1 MVLDRRKLILV
12 MSMLGQPGLPGQAC
26 TACIP
31 GQRGDRGFPGT
42 PGLSGQKGEPVSEE
56 RMRGGTGHDRTLHL
70 GFSSCTRTTRRTV
83 S

>member
-1 MVLDRRKLILV
+1 
-12 MSMLGQPGLPGQAC
+12 MSISGLAGLPGQAC

-42 PGLSGQKGEPVSEE
+42 PGLSGPKGEPVSEE
-56 RMRGGTGHDRTLHL
+56 RMRRNIEHDRTLYL

-83 S
+83 SEKTKLWHMQ